1 MRVVTNTAKSSVA
14 SRCLKNVFKKSAVC
28 TRIFVSPR
36 RNKRRF
42 CDAKHI
48 GNLPPDYSA
57 IIEKSWCLR
66 RKRMFGLEVI
76 GLLLLAASF
85 TALQFGWLLE
95 TARV

>member
-1 MRVVTNTAKSSVA
+1 M
-14 SRCLKNVFKKSAVC
+14 NVFKKSAVC
-28 TRIFVSPR
+28 TRIFVPPY

-42 CDAKHI
+42 CDARHI
-48 GNLPPDYSA
+48 GNFPPAYSA
-57 IIEKSWCLR
+57 IIKKSRCL
-66 RKRMFGLEVI
+66 RMFGLEVI

>member
-1 MRVVTNTAKSSVA
+1 VHT
-14 SRCLKNVFKKSAVC
+14 
-28 TRIFVSPR
+28 IFVPPY

-42 CDAKHI
+42 CDARHI
-48 GNLPPDYSA
+48 GNFPPAYSA
-57 IIEKSWCLR
+57 NIKKSRCLR
-66 RKRMFGLEVI
+66 RKEMFGLEVI